1 MAVDIVDPISKYTI
15 ETPVWEIEVAPGKT
29 EVLNGTVQEIYSRA
43 LAINPN
49 FQQVPTA
56 RSIQELE
63 TSLVEKRATTVKCG
77 NWPSAERR
85 RIHEGIA
92 YLRTLT
98 AAPRMPPGPGACFRV
113 SCSYGAAIYW
123 CNDVSSHV
131 ISHSPKLCGFLFL
144 YAPTPSWCSPF
155 ANHPR
160 FALSQNKTWKNLD
173 NWDMIANSAG
183 FIIFSCAPEASYVSG
198 QNFESGNWNTIV
210 RGDSC

>member
-63 TSLVEKRATTVKCG
+63 TSLVEKRATTVK
-77 NWPSAERR
+77 
-85 RIHEGIA
+85 
-92 YLRTLT
+92 TLT

-123 CNDVSSHV
+123 CND
-131 ISHSPKLCGFLFL
+131 
-144 YAPTPSWCSPF
+144 
-155 ANHPR
+155 
-160 FALSQNKTWKNLD
+160 NKTWKNLD

-183 FIIFSCAPEASYVSG
+183 FIIISCAPEASYVSG

-210 RGDSC
+210 SVVRVCCGT